1 MDKHYAFTSLLNS
14 KNKNNNQGIYMSKL
28 GFSQKIILS
37 SSSIIALSLIVLSFI
52 NYQSMKTTLNQQVR
66 QNLQETSEAAS
77 HNMTEWLNAQ
87 LNIIKIAAKSAD
99 VISPNMDR
107 STLALLSSASEF
119 STVYVANEQGVM
131 VMDDPSIQLP
141 SDYDP
146 RKRPWYQKTKSTN
159 SVSFTSPYI
168 DATSGALLISTT
180 APITKSNKFIGVAA
194 GDLTL
199 TYIANILKS
208 IDFSGI
214 GNAYLVD
221 SAGNILAHTN
231 PELNEKNISDIY
243 NNNDIQLKKELSKVK
258 VGEQTK
264 LLGFYPI
271 EGVQSINWSLAVEID
286 EGLAFAALNKM
297 KRDSILCTLVGLIA
311 SIILIMIQLKILMR
325 PLHLLRIALSDL
337 SQGNGDLTHR
347 LTVNGNDEIN
357 QPAKHVNTFIQHIH
371 EMMTKF
377 KQQSTEMNDIAEQIN
392 DSSHESSQQMEK
404 QRNETDQVATA
415 VAEMSSAA
423 NEIASNAQNASNAAQ
438 EADSEGAVV
447 TEVVN
452 VAIKSIQGL
461 ASKLQ
466 DAEEVIVELETEVDG
481 ISSVLAE
488 IISIADQTNLLALNA
503 AIEAARAGEQGRGFA
518 VVADE
523 VRNLAGKTQESTEV
537 INAKI
542 ASLQSGAKR
551 AVNAMIESKN
561 TSEDSVEKAA
571 EAGQSLTRISQA
583 ITRISDMNL
592 QIATAS
598 EEQTNVTEEI
608 TRNIINIS
616 DATDET
622 SNTASQTAINSEKL
636 TTIGR
641 AIDKQVKQFVI

>member
-1 MDKHYAFTSLLNS
+1 MP
-14 KNKNNNQGIYMSKL
+14 KL
-28 GFSQKIILS
+28 GFSQKIVVC
-37 SSSIIALSLIVLSFI
+37 SSSIIAFSLIVLSFI

-77 HNMTEWLNAQ
+77 RNMTEWLNAQ
-87 LNIIKIAAKSAD
+87 LNIIKIAAESTET
-99 VISPNMDR
+99 ISTDMDR
-107 STLALLSSASEF
+107 STLSLLTDASEF
-119 STVYVANEQGVM
+119 STVYVANEQGAM
-131 VMDDPSIQLP
+131 VMHDPDIQLP
-141 SDYDP
+141 ADYDP

-159 SVSFTSPYI
+159 AVSFTSPYI
-168 DATSGALLISTT
+168 DATSGALLISIT
-180 APITKSNKFIGVAA
+180 APITKSNQFSGVAA

-199 TYIANILKS
+199 TYIANILKN
-208 IDFSGI
+208 IDFSGV

-221 SAGNILAHTN
+221 GSGNILAHTN
-231 PELNEKNISDIY
+231 PEFNEKNIADIY
-243 NNNDIQLKKELSKVK
+243 NANNIQLKKELTEVK
-258 VGEQTK
+258 IGEQTK

-271 EGVQSINWSLAVEID
+271 EGVQSVDWSLAVEID
-286 EGLAFAALNKM
+286 EDLAFASLSKM
-297 KRDSILCTLVGLIA
+297 KINSIICTLLGLIA
-311 SIILIMIQLKILMR
+311 SIVLIMALLKVLMR
-325 PLHLLRIALSDL
+325 PLYLLRSALSDL

-347 LTVNGNDEIN
+347 LAVNGNDEIN
-357 QPAKHVNTFIQHIH
+357 QLATHVNTFIEHIH

-377 KQQSTEMNDIAEQIN
+377 QQQSTEMNDIAAQIN

-404 QRNETDQVATA
+404 QRHETDQVATA

-438 EADSEGAVV
+438 DADNEGAKVNK
-447 TEVVN
+447 VVN
-452 VAIKSIQGL
+452 IAIESIHGL

-466 DAEEVIVELETEVDG
+466 DAEEVIIELETEVDG
-481 ISSVLAE
+481 ISSVLEE

-542 ASLQSGAKR
+542 SSLQSGAKR
-551 AVNAMIESKN
+551 AVNAMIESKK
-561 TSEDSVEKAA
+561 TSEDSVEKAT
-571 EAGQSLTRISQA
+571 EAGTSLDLISQA
-583 ITRISDMNL
+583 ISRISDMNL

-608 TRNIINIS
+608 TRNVINIS

-636 TTIGR
+636 TQIGQ
-641 AIDKQVKQFVI
+641 AIDNEVKHFII